1 MNAVGL
7 AKRAAPAALDT
18 VLALFGALGRG
29 LLLFVEEL
37 GRVMT
42 IMGRT
47 AYWLPRRPYRFR
59 LLINTVT
66 AVKPQD
72 TPNLPVAKALW
83 TPHPDLETSAK
94 AWIYAGG
101 AHHTGF
107 SFAVKP
113 RHLEMFAEMAG
124 MEYLLIDQDT
134 TVRDFKNELRWN
146 DGSFS

>member
-1 MNAVGL
+1 LSIGGKDDPARLVFSVKEGEALNASL
-7 AKRAAPAALDT
+7 LD
-18 VLALFGALGRG
+18 
-29 LLLFVEEL
+29 
-37 GRVMT
+37 
-42 IMGRT
+42 MGN
-47 AYWLPRRPYRFR
+47 RFR
-59 LLINTVT
+59 LLVNTVT

-146 DGSFS
+146 DVSFS